1 MMSSHYTVFTLREDL
16 FTLGYIIMI
25 RDGNVEKGILRVK
38 TNNKKSYGNLLLLK
52 LSYVCRYI

>member
-25 RDGNVEKGILRVK
+25 RDGKVEKRILRVK
-38 TNNKKSYGNLLLLK
+38 TNNKKTYGNLLL
-52 LSYVCRYI
+52 

>member
-1 MMSSHYTVFTLREDL
+1 MMSLHYTVFTLREDL

-38 TNNKKSYGNLLLLK
+38 TNKKSYGNLLLLK
-52 LSYVCRYI
+52 LSYACRYI